1 MRGGS
6 SYDVV
11 VRSRSLPLVRRTWWP
26 PKAWASESWQRQKAA
41 AAHSRPDLRVFHKTS
56 KYKF

>member
-1 MRGGS
+1 MRGG

-41 AAHSRPDLRVFHKTS
+41 AADSGPDLRVCHKTS
-56 KYKF
+56 K